1 MDPGQMVGVLV
12 ITEEEWYNDKKSFE
26 EVIMSTKVKDM
37 TTGAPL
43 PLLISF
49 ALPLMVGNVFQQ
61 FYTVVDTMVVGKALG
76 VDALAALGATDWL
89 YWMVLG
95 MIQGVTQGFGILMAT
110 EFGAK
115 HFQNLRQVVG
125 SSVVLSV
132 LCSALL
138 LVGFQIGARPI
149 LLLLK
154 TPAAIIE
161 WSLQYLRV
169 MLYGIPIV
177 MAYNLLSCILRSL
190 GDGKT
195 PLNAMI
201 VAALSNVAL
210 DLLFVLVFHWGIVGA
225 AAATL
230 IAQAISG
237 VYCFL
242 KIRRIDF
249 LALEPSDYRLKPAMA
264 FHLLGLGFPMAAQN
278 GIIAIGGMIIT
289 AVVNGYSVPFIGGYT
304 ASNKLYGI
312 LEIAATS
319 YGYAM
324 TTYAGQNL
332 GAGKLDRIQSG
343 TRCAVWISLATS
355 LVIGTVM
362 IVFGRSIVASFLSGT
377 PEEVTLATK
386 AAYTYLAIMSG
397 SLPILYILQVTR
409 STVPGMGNTVLP
421 MVSGVAEFIM
431 RTGGVLLLPA
441 LIGENGIFVAEV
453 MAWFGADLILVPSY
467 FIVLKKRK
475 RELNI
480 Q

>member
-1 MDPGQMVGVLV
+1 MR
-12 ITEEEWYNDKKSFE
+12 S
-26 EVIMSTKVKDM
+26 KVKDM
-37 TTGAPL
+37 TVGAPL

-95 MIQGVTQGFGILMAT
+95 MIQGVTQGFGILMAR

-115 HFQNLRQVVG
+115 HFAELRQVVG
-125 SSVVLSV
+125 SSVILSILCALVL
-132 LCSALL
+132 LG
-138 LVGFQIGARPI
+138 GFQLAARPI

-154 TPAAIIE
+154 TPAAILD
-161 WSLQYLRV
+161 WSLQYLRM
-169 MLYGIPIV
+169 MLFGIPIV
-177 MAYNLLSCILRSL
+177 MAYNLLSCILRAL

-195 PLNAMI
+195 PLYAMI

-230 IAQAISG
+230 IAQAISS
-237 VYCFL
+237 VYCL
-242 KIRRIDF
+242 CKIRRIDF
-249 LALEPSDYRLKPAMA
+249 LTLKSSDFRLKPAMA
-264 FHLLGLGFPMAAQN
+264 LHLLGLGFPMAAQN

-289 AVVNGYSVPFIGGYT
+289 AVVNGYSVPFIGGFT
-304 ASNKLYGI
+304 ATNKLYGI

-324 TTYAGQNL
+324 ITYAGQNL
-332 GAGKLDRIQSG
+332 GAGKLDRISTG
-343 TRCAVWISLATS
+343 TRCAVWVSLATS
-355 LVIGTVM
+355 VVIGAVM
-362 IVFGRSIVASFLSGT
+362 IIFGRTIVGSFLSGT
-377 PEEVTLATK
+377 PEEVELASQ
-386 AAYTYLAIMSG
+386 AAYTYLVIMSAC
-397 SLPILYILQVTR
+397 LPILYILHVTR
-409 STVPGMGNTVLP
+409 STVQGMGNTVLP

-441 LIGENGIFVAEV
+441 LMGENGIFVAEV
-453 MAWFGADLILVPSY
+453 LAWAGADMILVPSY

-475 RELNI
+475 QE